1 MTYTL
6 GMAARATGL
15 SKSTI
20 YRAIKAGRIST
31 GRSDT
36 GEYVIDPA
44 ELHRVFPPAQDAT
57 RSGNGCVTQDATP
70 SEQGEIALRHARL
83 EAEIAASLQEVAQLC
98 ADLQKTW
105 GDRNRWRGEAQ
116 KLGAA
121 FSVPMPL
128 SRTKSPRLNLAT
140 LMLGRSPDCS

>member
-1 MTYTL
+1 MAYTL
-6 GMAARATGL
+6 GTAARAPRL

-20 YRAIKAGRIST
+20 YRAIKAGRISA

-36 GEYVIDPA
+36 GDYAIDPA

-70 SEQGEIALRHARL
+70 SEQGVIALRHAQL

-98 ADLQKTW
+98 ADLQETW
-105 GDRNRWRGEAQ
+105 DDRNRWRGQVQQLVATFP
-116 KLGAA
+116 K
-121 FSVPMPL
+121 
-128 SRTKSPRLNLAT
+128 TKSPRLNFAARLFY
-140 LMLGRSPDCS
+140 RSTDTAAPA